1 MGENVSTVQTDDA
14 CFVCGR
20 ENSHGLNITF
30 STDAKKQ
37 TAEAETFIKD
47 RFQGWQGIVHG
58 GIIAALLDEAAI
70 YACRALSLEA
80 VTAELTIRYRKPVPT
95 GQQLRVCAEVIDCRR
110 RVVRTLSRLTI
121 AGEVYA
127 EAEGK
132 IILLNSP
139 KIS

>member
-1 MGENVSTVQTDDA
+1 MNDNVSKVQSDDA

-20 ENSHGLNITF
+20 ENNHGLNITF
-30 STDAKKQ
+30 STDTGMQ

-47 RFQGWQGIVHG
+47 EFQGWQGIVHG

-70 YACRALSLEA
+70 YACRALSFEA

-95 GQQLRVCAEVIDCRR
+95 GQRLRVFAEVIDCRR
-110 RVVRTLSRLTI
+110 RVVRTFSRLTI
-121 AGEVYA
+121 EGEVYA

-132 IILLNSP
+132 IVLLHPP
-139 KIS
+139 KKP